1 MTPPDETA
9 TFYLVEDEIPVVVVE
24 AEVDFA
30 SAPVFAAALDQATA
44 AAPTVVVDL
53 SECPFMDSSGLQVL
67 LKAQKPG
74 IRLALTCVP
83 DGSVARLIDIAA
95 RDLVDIHD
103 SRDAAVA
110 ALTGGTGRP
119 VS

>member
-1 MTPPDETA
+1 MTSADDNA
-9 TFYLVEDEIPVVVVE
+9 SFYVVEDEIPVVVVE
-24 AEVDFA
+24 DEVDFA

-53 SECPFMDSSGLQVL
+53 SECSFMDSSGLQVL

-74 IRLALTCVP
+74 IQLALTCVP
-83 DGSVARLIDIAA
+83 DGPVARLIDIAA
-95 RDLVDIHD
+95 RDLVDVHE

-119 VS
+119 VA

>member
-1 MTPPDETA
+1 MTSPDDKA
-9 TFYLVEDEIPVVVVE
+9 AFYVVEDEIPVVVVE
-24 AEVDFA
+24 NEVDFA

-95 RDLVDIHD
+95 RDLVDMHE

-110 ALTGGTGRP
+110 ALTGDTGRP